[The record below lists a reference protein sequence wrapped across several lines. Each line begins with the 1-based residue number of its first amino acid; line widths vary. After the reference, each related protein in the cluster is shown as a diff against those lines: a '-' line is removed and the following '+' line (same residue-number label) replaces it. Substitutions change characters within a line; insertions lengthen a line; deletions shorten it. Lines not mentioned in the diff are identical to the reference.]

1 MTMLSGPYLAAGLAA
16 ISIFAG
22 VIALAMPASP
32 DARLKARL
40 RSVARERDRLRSRR
54 LAELSAREA
63 KDRLRLQPRGIMAHV
78 AALWPG
84 APGEAAGDLA
94 VRLKMA
100 GLRGPGPEALFFFCR
115 AALPAL
121 FFAAIFA
128 LGLLKGQQLGRT
140 FVFAA
145 AGALVG
151 YALPRLALARLIAR
165 RQKAILRAF
174 PDGLDLLLICIHA
187 GMSVEAALARV
198 TSEISSQCIEL
209 AEELGLTMAELSY
222 LTCRWRAYHNLGE
235 RTGLAQVKL
244 IAAALAQ
251 AERYGTPISQ
261 ALAAAGREC
270 REMRLFE
277 AERKAAALPPKLT
290 VPLVLFFLPVLMGVI
305 LAPAGMQVTK
315 VWKDRPGAR
324 GSNLTF
330 ESQPEPPTDSNVRSI
345 RSTNKNAGGSDREKT
360 TP

>member
-1 MTMLSGPYLAAGLAA
+1 M
-16 ISIFAG
+16 
-22 VIALAMPASP
+22 
-32 DARLKARL
+32 
-40 RSVARERDRLRSRR
+40 
-54 LAELSAREA
+54 
-63 KDRLRLQPRGIMAHV
+63 
-78 AALWPG
+78 
-84 APGEAAGDLA
+84 
-94 VRLKMA
+94 
-100 GLRGPGPEALFFFCR
+100 
-115 AALPAL
+115 
-121 FFAAIFA
+121 
-128 LGLLKGQQLGRT
+128 
-140 FVFAA
+140 
-145 AGALVG
+145 
-151 YALPRLALARLIAR
+151 
-165 RQKAILRAF
+165 RAF

-222 LTCRWRAYHNLGE
+222 LPCRWRAYHNLGE

-290 VPLVLFFLPVLMGVI
+290 VPLVLFFLPVLLGVI

-315 VWKDRPGAR
+315 VWKDRPGASAR
-324 GSNLTF
+324 PADPG
-330 ESQPEPPTDSNVRSI
+330 EPTPRSEPSSPLP
-345 RSTNKNAGGSDREKT
+345 RRQVAPR
-360 TP
+360 